1 MNRMVLLDEEYD
13 FQQFWVKHHQKIPIL
28 AKRIVGVSIAPLTS
42 VPSESSFSV
51 AGHVNR
57 KERSRLDP
65 ETLTLIM
72 LLKGSKIVSELV
84 RKYKL

>member
-1 MNRMVLLDEEYD
+1 MTFNENLLNVDYD
-13 FQQFWVKHHQKIPIL
+13 FQQFWKKNHQKIPIL
-28 AKRIVGVSIAPLTS
+28 AKRCIAVSIAPLTS

-65 ETLTLIM
+65 ETLTLTM
-72 LLKGSKIVSELV
+72 LLKGKNKVSELCK
-84 RKYKL
+84 RL